1 VQRRANKQPARP
13 KRGGRLQNLL
23 GKRGGVQNLF
33 SMRSAGGGSDDESA
47 SKITFNHHNSS
58 RLPGT
63 MEIADVIRGDAATLA
78 MLRSIYMQDY
88 LCLPPYYREIGEEDV
103 TG

>member
-1 VQRRANKQPARP
+1 MKYSSQTILIYCR
-13 KRGGRLQNLL
+13 
-23 GKRGGVQNLF
+23 GVQNLF
-33 SMRSAGGGSDDESA
+33 SLRSADDSSDESA

-63 MEIADVIRGDAATLA
+63 TEIADVIRGDAATLA

-88 LCLPPYYREIGEEDV
+88 LCLPPYYREIGEGD
-103 TG
+103 

>member
-1 VQRRANKQPARP
+1 
-13 KRGGRLQNLL
+13 
-23 GKRGGVQNLF
+23 
-33 SMRSAGGGSDDESA
+33 
-47 SKITFNHHNSS
+47 
-58 RLPGT
+58 